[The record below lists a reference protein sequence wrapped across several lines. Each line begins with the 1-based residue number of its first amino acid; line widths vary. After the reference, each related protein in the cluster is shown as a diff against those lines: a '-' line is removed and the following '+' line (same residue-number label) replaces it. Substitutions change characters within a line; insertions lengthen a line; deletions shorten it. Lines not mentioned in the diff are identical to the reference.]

1 MATIL
6 WVSGKTE
13 KFEPPNDILSIAEI
27 SRIVNGLVEPLF
39 VGEYWFFTCKN
50 GLRLKRDFN
59 GRASE
64 LLGVEIFGDVLIAK
78 DNELSP
84 TFFFPPEVIREIQ
97 AMGANLAQKM
107 IRENPELAESKV
119 SEEEKE
125 VAIDKMMESGYNSLI
140 KKGKTFAQLMKHF
153 ELYNDGIQSVNI
165 APVKEESLKAMDTMI
180 TYFTEKEDYEKCAD
194 LAKFREQMVEYYES
208 F

>member
-1 MATIL
+1 
-6 WVSGKTE
+6 
-13 KFEPPNDILSIAEI
+13 
-27 SRIVNGLVEPLF
+27 
-39 VGEYWFFTCKN
+39 
-50 GLRLKRDFN
+50 LRLKRDFN

-97 AMGANLAQKM
+97 SMGANLAQKM

-125 VAIDKMMESGYNSLI
+125 VAIDTMMQSGYNSLI
-140 KKGKTFAQLMKHF
+140 KKGKTFQQLMKHF
-153 ELYNDGIQSVNI
+153 ELYNDGTQSVTI
-165 APVKEESLKAMDTMI
+165 APIKEERLKAMDTMI
-180 TYFTEKEDYEKCAD
+180 IYFTEKEDYEKCSE
-194 LAKFREQMVEYYES
+194 LAKFKEQMVEYYES